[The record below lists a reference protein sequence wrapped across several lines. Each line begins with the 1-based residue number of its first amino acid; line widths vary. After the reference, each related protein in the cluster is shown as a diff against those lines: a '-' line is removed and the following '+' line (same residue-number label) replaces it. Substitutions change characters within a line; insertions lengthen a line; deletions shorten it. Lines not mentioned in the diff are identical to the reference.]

1 MDEYNKKYNNK
12 SNDIFNIE
20 INITKSLD
28 EILCNIFIKLME
40 YSHSKNF
47 LGELYEKENNDIAK
61 MFNFNNIRNKILNK
75 YYLSINQFNEEL
87 FLIFDNNEQLIK
99 ENNEINYK
107 INQLKEY
114 YQIIILK
121 YKDIIFI
128 KEKEE
133 KNNKMI
139 NDNEEEI
146 NFL

>member
-1 MDEYNKKYNNK
+1 
-12 SNDIFNIE
+12 
-20 INITKSLD
+20 
-28 EILCNIFIKLME
+28 
-40 YSHSKNF
+40 
-47 LGELYEKENNDIAK
+47 

-87 FLIFDNNEQLIK
+87 FLIFDNEQLIK